1 MTSIIYS
8 QQLRVLSEKIA
19 EKRPLSGKSIREI
32 MLLHDNAR
40 PHVAKLTQQTIADLG
55 WKVLPHPASPD
66 LAPSDFHVF
75 LSLQNHID
83 GMIFENDQEIEIC
96 ISDFFTQKPASFY

>member
-1 MTSIIYS
+1 
-8 QQLRVLSEKIA
+8 
-19 EKRPLSGKSIREI
+19 

-40 PHVAKLTQQTIADLG
+40 PHVAKLTQQIIADLG
-55 WKVLPHPASPD
+55 WKVLPHPAYSPD
-66 LAPSDFHVF
+66 LAPSDFHLF

-96 ISDFFTQKPASFY
+96 ISDFFAQKPAPFYKEGIAKLPVRWQMAIDHNGDYFDI